1 MNYIIYRMQ
10 LAWHLLVGFRQI
22 CFCGTPNSE
31 RFALHSACG
40 YWLIYFVL
48 SLQQSVLLPRFAS
61 RCSSAMLMFMASDL
75 IITGVGVT
83 GQ

>member
-31 RFALHSACG
+31 QFALHWACG

-48 SLQQSVLLPRFAS
+48 SL
-61 RCSSAMLMFMASDL
+61 
-75 IITGVGVT
+75 
-83 GQ
+83 